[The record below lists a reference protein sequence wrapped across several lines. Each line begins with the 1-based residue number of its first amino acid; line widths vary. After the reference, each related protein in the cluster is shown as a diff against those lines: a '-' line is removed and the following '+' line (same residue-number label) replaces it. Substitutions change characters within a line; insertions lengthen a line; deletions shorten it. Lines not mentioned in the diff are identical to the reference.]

1 MNARLLISALLLSAL
16 ISACTAERNIE
27 SGDRISWQLPSQPLD
42 MQAWPAPDN
51 LAQRFVFQGE
61 IDNPDSQTRLLRYSA
76 SDNPERKLDITL
88 YPIPAGW
95 EDLPPSR
102 LLGGHYGQVRQH
114 LVERLM
120 LAGASEINVD
130 EEQLEFDSELE
141 QPVVSSRF
149 EQIFDSQIRITRIAM
164 TTHGPVFVRASL
176 VLPDDEAEQA
186 HDALIGALR
195 DYLAAMRAQD

>member
-1 MNARLLISALLLSAL
+1 MNARLLTLALFLSIF

-27 SGDRISWQLPSQPLD
+27 SGDRIGWQLPSQPLD

-61 IDNPDSQTRLLRYSA
+61 IDNPASQTRLLRYTA

-120 LAGASEINVD
+120 LAGAREINVD
-130 EEQLEFDSELE
+130 EEQLQLDSELE

-149 EQIFDSQIRITRIAM
+149 EQIFDSQIRVTRVAM
-164 TTHGPVFVRASL
+164 TTHGPVFVRAAL
-176 VLPDDEAEQA
+176 VVPKDEAELA
-186 HDALIGALR
+186 SEVLSNALR
-195 DYLAAMRAQD
+195 DYIGAMRAQD